1 MFWQEK
7 EQKEKEELE
16 ARQNLSNFF
25 ELALKVALREG
36 IDIGQF
42 DNYKTN
48 KNDYA
53 GHSNN
58 GN

>member
-1 MFWQEK
+1 MFWEEK
-7 EQKEKEELE
+7 DKKEKEELE

-42 DNYKTN
+42 DDYRTSEEKE
-48 KNDYA
+48 ND
-53 GHSNN
+53 
-58 GN
+58 